1 MRKEGKFIFRRAALI
16 ACVFAVLASASVF
29 AGGSKDSGQKK
40 YKIGFSPFDQAQ
52 QFHVIIWQT
61 VKQEVEKNG
70 GIFVG
75 LDPNDDAALQISQ
88 VEDMIAQKI
97 DLLIISSINS
107 DQILPALEKCKAA
120 GIPVINY
127 DVPAND
133 QSLVASLV
141 TSDNFLAGKLA
152 GEYLLKN
159 VGTKGKVIVCDNPQ
173 ARGPALRV
181 EGFEAAIKGSGI
193 EPIYYHWKGTWES
206 IHTTNEDAI
215 GSHPDAL
222 AYFGTVS
229 VFSIDAYAVLDA
241 QGRTGKLPII
251 SVDGDPDEKA
261 LVPNG
266 GILAISA
273 QSPMS
278 IAKTSVEVAFR
289 ILRGE
294 KVEPVYQIP
303 TFIIDKSNIAQYN
316 TGSWQ

>member
-1 MRKEGKFIFRRAALI
+1 MKTSGKFLLTLLVVAL
-16 ACVFAVLASASVF
+16 VAVLAV
-29 AGGSKDSGQKK
+29 AGCSKGKEQTGSKQ

-52 QFHVIIWQT
+52 QFHVTIWQT
-61 VKQEVEKNG
+61 VKEEVEKNG
-70 GIFVG
+70 AIFVG

-97 DLLIISSINS
+97 DVLIISSINS

-215 GSHPDAL
+215 SSHPDAL

-229 VFSIDAYAVLDA
+229 VFSTDAYAVLDA
-241 QGRTGKLPII
+241 QGRAGKLPII

-261 LVPNG
+261 LVPGG
-266 GILAISA
+266 GILAIAA
-273 QSPMS
+273 QSPIT
-278 IAKTSVEVAFR
+278 IAKTSVDVAFK
-289 ILRGE
+289 LLKGE
-294 KVEPVYQIP
+294 KVESIYQIP
-303 TFIIDKSNIAQYN
+303 TFIIDKTNIAQYN
-316 TGSWQ
+316 NGKWQ